1 MNEQGSFVCVCFF
14 LSKFLLAAF
23 FLFLSGGD
31 VEGGLLGIVYMPVV
45 VVLRPKVPGLQWLL
59 R

>member
-1 MNEQGSFVCVCFF
+1 MDRLVFFVCVFF
-14 LSKFLLAAF
+14 SLKVSFGRVLS
-23 FLFLSGGD
+23 FLSGGD

-45 VVLRPKVPGLQWLL
+45 VALRPKVPGLQWLL

>member
-1 MNEQGSFVCVCFF
+1 MCVCFF

-45 VVLRPKVPGLQWLL
+45 VALRPKVPGLQWLL